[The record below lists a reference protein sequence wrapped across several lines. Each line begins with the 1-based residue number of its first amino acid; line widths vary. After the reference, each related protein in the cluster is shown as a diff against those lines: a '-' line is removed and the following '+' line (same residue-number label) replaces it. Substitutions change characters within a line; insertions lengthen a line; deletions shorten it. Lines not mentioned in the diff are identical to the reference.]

1 MKDLIKSQKQLMQS
15 INSSF
20 CTNESEILE
29 WYDGPLFVK
38 SKIEGKDF
46 YYHILNISKGYFAAF
61 HLKPGIDAIEGETLD
76 PALSNVFLNELFH
89 GNNAYEHL
97 YLYDSVSGKNQA
109 LDSTNIKEFITP
121 WKERVYERAI
131 YQFLVKGVSEFYA
144 SIDNK
149 SDSLPHSTKIDI
161 DTSYDE
167 VLVELVNIAR
177 FYGCSDTLPK
187 TQQVCLMVKS
197 GEQFNGCFNY
207 RITQQKS
214 VRFDFSIDNEVIKL
228 NLNIIPAEDDD

>member
-1 MKDLIKSQKQLMQS
+1 MKDLIKSQKELIEY

-20 CTNESEILE
+20 CTNESEILD
-29 WYDGPLFVK
+29 WYDGPLFVRSNIK
-38 SKIEGKDF
+38 GKDF

-61 HLKPGIDAIEGETLD
+61 HLKSGIEAIEGETLD
-76 PALSNVFLNELFH
+76 AALSNVFLNELFH

-97 YLYDSVSGKNQA
+97 YLYDSIGNQSQA
-109 LDSTNIKEFITP
+109 LDSTNINQFITP

-131 YQFLVKGVSEFYA
+131 YQFLINGISDFYT

-149 SDSLPHSTKIDI
+149 SESLPDSTRIDI

-167 VLVELVNIAR
+167 ALVELVNIAR
-177 FYGCSDTLPK
+177 LYGCSDTLPK
-187 TQQVCLMVKS
+187 TQQLCLMVKS

-214 VRFDFSIDNEVIKL
+214 VRFNFSIDNEVIKL
-228 NLNIIPAEDDD
+228 NLHIVPAEDDD